1 MNSKEFLTRGI
12 VNTIILTTVLALF
25 ATMGASIAEASE
37 VRAAQPQTEAAY
49 PSFDSYTPSREA
61 LSELGLSEEEIDFYL
76 NLEDSGITVVDGVA
90 YDEDGNMLD
99 VQTGISTFGRLS
111 WAANALR
118 NAYNWVPS
126 SVKRAIG
133 GWVGFRRVIDFIDH
147 WTGAIDSGVFWGC
160 MHVINQDTAC
170 WWVTKILLSFL

>member
-25 ATMGASIAEASE
+25 ATMGASIAEARE

-61 LSELGLSEEEIDFYL
+61 LSELGLNEEEIDFYL
-76 NLEDSGITVVDGVA
+76 NLEDSGITVADGVA

-111 WAANALR
+111 WVVNILSKVFNR
-118 NAYNWVPS
+118 LPS
-126 SVKRAIG
+126 SMKRVLIG
-133 GWVGFRRVIDFIDH
+133 WTGFRGILRFIEH
-147 WTGAIDSGVFWGC
+147 WTGSIESGVFWGC

-170 WWVTKILLSFL
+170 WWVTKTLMAFL